1 MRAFES
7 GESMANVLRVLAVLF
22 VLSLPLAAQEM
33 AVPLRNPRAAVAT
46 TYAQLSTQRLM
57 DRKVLYASLPASMQS
72 DLWALHLSY
81 FLEEQQDLTAPER
94 SLIFEA
100 IGLIE
105 TGLLELPR
113 SSPESAS
120 SAAEFDRHVRQLGSR
135 RVFDA
140 LTQLGGPELHFTVKA
155 HGLRTEW
162 EPGDDCECSTDSD
175 YCCFGDCPTSTT
187 PNCHRSG
194 RPWCI
199 AVHGCGL
206 FWSFDCDGIC
216 GA

>member
-1 MRAFES
+1 MR
-7 GESMANVLRVLAVLF
+7 NVLQVLAILYLV
-22 VLSLPLAAQEM
+22 SLPLAAQEL

-57 DRKVLYASLPASMQS
+57 DRKALYATLPASMQS

-81 FLEEQQDLTAPER
+81 FLEEQQDLTPAER
-94 SLIFEA
+94 SLVFEA
-100 IGLIE
+100 LGLVE
-105 TGLLELPR
+105 AGLLEMPR
-113 SSPESAS
+113 SSPASIS

-140 LTQLGGPELHFTVKA
+140 LTLLGGPEIHIAVKA
-155 HGLRTEW
+155 HGMETDWL
-162 EPGDDCECSTDSD
+162 PGDNCECATGWDL
-175 YCCFGDCPTSTT
+175 CCFGDCPTSTT
-187 PNCHRSG
+187 PNCHPSG

-199 AVHGCGL
+199 AVHGCGWL
-206 FWSFDCDGIC
+206 WRYDCDGIC